1 MESILTDDDEHCY
14 ICELSGYDTIS
25 RHEHHIFFGPL
36 RDTSERMGFKVPLC
50 AYHHNMSKNSV
61 HFDRNLD
68 VRGIYGAHR
77 EKLFR
82 LRRQLWKITKHWY
95 FYR

>member
-61 HFDRNLD
+61 HFDRKLD
-68 VRGIYGAHR
+68 VMLKRMCQAKFEETHSR
-77 EKLFR
+77 EEFMALIGR
-82 LRRQLWKITKHWY
+82 NYLD
-95 FYR
+95 